1 MNQNNESLYI
11 GQKNRLRKAV
21 SERIY
26 QLTNN
31 PGARPVLFRSLYG
44 DLKQRYK
51 VESYQSIKQRDLPD
65 ALNYISKWGR

>member
-1 MNQNNESLYI
+1 MNPNNEPLYL
-11 GQKNRLRKAV
+11 GQKNRLRKAI

-26 QLTNN
+26 QLTDNQ
-31 PGARPVLFRSLYG
+31 GARPALFRALYG

-51 VESYQSIKQRDLPD
+51 VESYQSIKQRDFSD